1 MNVLRGTVHSRR
13 FAAMCHVKTKRRA
26 WHLTLKAFV
35 GEYWA
40 GAYHFLV
47 SGGET

>member
-1 MNVLRGTVHSRR
+1 
-13 FAAMCHVKTKRRA
+13 
-26 WHLTLKAFV
+26 LTLKAFV

-40 GAYHFLV
+40 GAYHFLI

>member
-1 MNVLRGTVHSRR
+1 MATDFFAGGRR
-13 FAAMCHVKTKRRA
+13 NQANAALDAKCSE

-40 GAYHFLV
+40 VAYHFLI